1 MQVYSNITSFAV
13 WGNYR
18 SNLTSMRRS
27 MARLS
32 SGLRIGMAGDD
43 PSGLA
48 MSERMRAQ
56 IRNTAAA
63 SSNVENKINYLQTAD
78 SWLQKIHDLLGR
90 MGELAIMANDGTR
103 SATDRENLEREFE
116 QMQKEIQRITTGA
129 TAAGRFNGLY
139 LFRGGTGVASTQ
151 NDLIVGT
158 GTVGGATLTNLD
170 HDGASVGSHNWM
182 ATYNDIQ
189 MEWTIRNATTGDVFT
204 LAAAPDAG
212 AEMVFDDATYGFRLV
227 IHPPQL
233 GTYGSGDTIN
243 WTTEAYVPPVMG
255 STRFQNISQTGNAS
269 FTPAGTG
276 EDVSNSAWTA
286 TYDAGDELWTVRR
299 NGVTMGTISAAP
311 EDGGSAVFEGAN
323 GFQITI
329 NAPTT
334 GSYATG
340 SQLSWSNTGALL
352 GSTGLSDAS
361 SATTAIAG
369 SVVRGDG
376 SSISSGS
383 WLAQYDAVAQTWT
396 IRRNGT
402 LITTLSAAPD
412 AGGVFDLEGANG
424 FRFTINAPT
433 VGQFTTNDQFTWTT
447 VAHVDPVA
455 GGASLTDAS
464 SATTGSGSN
473 VVAGDGSGVTTAN
486 WSATYNA
493 VSQLWTIQRNG
504 VNYTTLAA
512 DPDAG
517 GSVALEG
524 ANGTQFTVQAPTSG
538 QYTTNDR
545 FTWSNTAQVI
555 AVLGSTGLND
565 SSSAT
570 TGTATNAVT
579 GNGLG
584 VTTANWSATYN
595 AVSQLWTIQ
604 RSGVNY
610 TTLAA
615 DPDAG
620 GSVTL
625 EGANGTQFTVQ
636 APTSGE
642 YTTGDRFTWANTAEL
657 LAGLGGVSMTDTGT
671 PTTGSGSNS
680 ILGTGHGIT
689 TANWTATYNDTTQLW
704 TVRRNGTIA
713 GTISAAPDAGGQI
726 DLEGVNGFRFTIDAP
741 TSGTYNTGDIL
752 SWSNTGYAAPV
763 AGSTTYTDANTATTA
778 TAANSVL
785 GTGRGI
791 TSASWTATYDAVDQ
805 EWTVRRNG
813 SIAGTFSTAPDAGG
827 SIDLEGANGFRFAV
841 NAPTGGEFDTGDQFT
856 WTNSGYS
863 SPVIGSLS
871 YTDNSAATNGSA
883 GNGLLGTGL
892 GVTSA
897 SWTATYDAVNQEWT
911 VRRAGVV
918 MGTISAAPNGGG
930 QIDLEGANGF
940 RFTVNTPASGQ
951 YNTGDRFIWTN
962 SAYQAPVLGS
972 ATMTDT
978 NPSTSGTSGNA
989 QLGLG
994 TDITSAN
1001 WTATYDAV
1009 AQQWMVRRNGVLTNT
1024 MASAPNAGGTVDLE
1038 GANGFRYTINA
1049 PTSGQ
1054 YNTGDQFF
1062 WTTTRLLPPTLGT
1075 GLTLTPAGSPG
1086 DVAATV
1092 MVQDDGYDVTTA
1104 RWRATYDAGGQW
1116 WEIRNMDTGV
1126 VGGYLNAGPEGG
1138 GTLMNIEG
1146 NYGFSLTIAAPS
1158 SSSYSTGDY
1167 FQWQNTAHVAADPGM
1182 GYYKDKTTINLS
1194 LQVGPDS
1201 NQVFEES
1208 AILLEA
1214 DSYELIGSYATY
1226 SYGSVNMTLL
1236 GDTRTW
1242 VRWASLICPQQLRIE
1257 EQAKAQAAVDKIN
1270 IGVDYLSS
1278 IRATIGAEM
1287 NRMTETLQA
1296 LRNYEENMRTSE
1308 SRIRDTDVAL
1318 ETTQYAK
1325 FNILN
1330 RINVAMLA
1338 QANTLPSGVLR
1349 MLGVG

>member
-13 WGNYR
+13 WKNYR

-151 NDLIVGT
+151 NDLIVGA
-158 GTVGGATLTNLD
+158 GTVGGATLTNLN
-170 HDGASVGSHNWM
+170 HDGASVGSNNWL
-182 ATYNDIQ
+182 ATYNEIQ
-189 MEWTIRNATTGDVFT
+189 MEWTIRNVTNGDEFT

-212 AEMVFDDATYGFRLV
+212 AEMVFDDAIYGFRLV
-227 IHPPQL
+227 IHPPQF

-243 WTTEAYVPPVMG
+243 WTTVAYVPPVMG
-255 STRFQNISQTGNAS
+255 STGFQNVSQSGTAS
-269 FTPAGTG
+269 FTAAGTG
-276 EDVSNSAWTA
+276 EDVSNSSWAA
-286 TYDAGDELWTVRR
+286 TYDAEDELWTVQR
-299 NGVTMGTISAAP
+299 NGVTMGTIAAAP
-311 EDGGSAVFEGAN
+311 ESGGSAVFEGAN

-329 NAPTT
+329 NAPTS

-340 SQLSWSNTGALL
+340 TRLTWSNTGAVL
-352 GSTGLSDAS
+352 GSAGFVDTS
-361 SATTAIAG
+361 SSTTFTAG
-369 SVVRGDG
+369 NTLLGDG
-376 SSISSGS
+376 SGITSGN
-383 WLAQYDAVAQTWT
+383 WLATYDAVTQTWA
-396 IRRNGT
+396 IRCDGT
-402 LITTLSAAPD
+402 LVDTLSAAPN
-412 AGGVFDLEGANG
+412 AGGVIDLEGANG

-433 VGQFTTNDQFTWTT
+433 AGQFNTGDRISWTNT
-447 VAHVDPVA
+447 AHVDAVA
-455 GGASLTDAS
+455 GSASLTDAS

-473 VVAGDGSGVTTAN
+473 AVAGDGSGITTAN
-486 WSATYNA
+486 WSATYSA

-517 GSVALEG
+517 GSVTLEG
-524 ANGTQFTVQAPTSG
+524 ANGTLFTIQAPTSG

-545 FTWSNTAQVI
+545 FTWANTAQV
-555 AVLGSTGLND
+555 
-565 SSSAT
+565 
-570 TGTATNAVT
+570 
-579 GNGLG
+579 
-584 VTTANWSATYN
+584 
-595 AVSQLWTIQ
+595 
-604 RSGVNY
+604 
-610 TTLAA
+610 
-615 DPDAG
+615 
-620 GSVTL
+620 
-625 EGANGTQFTVQ
+625 
-636 APTSGE
+636 
-642 YTTGDRFTWANTAEL
+642 
-657 LAGLGGVSMTDTGT
+657 LAGLGRVSMTDTGD

-680 ILGTGHGIT
+680 TLGTGHGIT
-689 TANWTATYNDTTQLW
+689 TASWTATYDDSTEQW
-704 TVRRNGTIA
+704 TIRRNGTIA
-713 GTISAAPDAGGQI
+713 GTLSAAPDAGGSI
-726 DLEGVNGFRFTIDAP
+726 NLEGANGFRFTVDAP
-741 TSGTYNTGDIL
+741 TSGQYNTGDRL

-763 AGSTTYTDANTATTA
+763 AGA
-778 TAANSVL
+778 
-785 GTGRGI
+785 
-791 TSASWTATYDAVDQ
+791 
-805 EWTVRRNG
+805 
-813 SIAGTFSTAPDAGG
+813 
-827 SIDLEGANGFRFAV
+827 
-841 NAPTGGEFDTGDQFT
+841 
-856 WTNSGYS
+856 
-863 SPVIGSLS
+863 LS

-940 RFTVNTPASGQ
+940 RFTVDTPASGQ
-951 YNTGDRFIWTN
+951 YNTGDRFSWTN
-962 SAYQAPVLGS
+962 SAYEAPILGS
-972 ATMTDT
+972 VMAIDT
-978 NPSTSGTSGNA
+978 NPSTAGTSGNT

-994 TDITSAN
+994 TDIDTAS

-1009 AQQWMVRRNGVLTNT
+1009 ARLWTVRRNGVATAT
-1024 MASAPNAGGTVDLE
+1024 ISSAPNAGGSVDLE
-1038 GANGFRYTINA
+1038 GANGFRYRINA

-1054 YNTGDQFF
+1054 YNTGDRFS

-1086 DVAATV
+1086 GVAATV
-1092 MVQDDGYDVTTA
+1092 TVQGDGYDVTTA
-1104 RWRATYDAGGQW
+1104 QWRATYDAGDGR

-1126 VGGYLNAGPEGG
+1126 VAGYLNAGPEDG
-1138 GTLMNIEG
+1138 GTLADIEG
-1146 NYGFSLTIAAPS
+1146 SYGFTFAVAAPS

-1167 FQWQNTAHVAADPGM
+1167 FEWQNTAHVASDPGT
-1182 GYYKDKTTINLS
+1182 GYYTDATTISVS

-1201 NQVFEES
+1201 NQVFEE
-1208 AILLEA
+1208 APILLEA